1 MPKKTTPLNDKQISK
16 AKPMDKDYKI
26 ADGDG
31 LYIRIRSGGT
41 KDWLFR
47 YLVPHTKKRT
57 DMSFGIYPL
66 ITLADAR
73 ELRLTART
81 QLANGIDPKAF
92 KKQSIRAIAFEKA
105 NTLETVMN
113 EWLIIKATKVSPD
126 HANDIK
132 RSLALHVLP
141 AMGQRAINEIN
152 APEMIEILKPIQAK
166 GNFETIRRLCQRLN
180 ECMNF
185 AVNTGLITINPLS
198 QINAAFQAP
207 TKQNLPTIK
216 PDELPVLLQTINRAS
231 IKIVTKC
238 LIEWQLHTMVR
249 PSEAATA
256 EWTDIDLKNKVWVIP
271 ADKMKKTLKAKE
283 KSDKPHTVPLTDQTI
298 ALLDFI
304 KPISG
309 HRKYVFPADR
319 DPKRHANEQSAN
331 MALKRMGYE
340 NKLVAHGLRALASTT
355 QNEQGFDADVI
366 ESCLAHV
373 DKNEVRRAY
382 NRAEYLERRR
392 VLMQWWS
399 NHIEQAANGNVSLA
413 GGIKTLRLI
422 NE

>member
-1 MPKKTTPLNDKQISK
+1 MPKKTKPLTDTQIAK

-57 DMSFGIYPL
+57 DMSFGIYSH
-66 ITLADAR
+66 ITLANAR

-81 QLANGIDPKAF
+81 QLANKIDPKAF
-92 KKQSIRAIAFEKA
+92 KKQTIQAIAQEKA
-105 NTLETVMN
+105 NTFETVMN
-113 EWLIIKATKVSPD
+113 EWLIVKATKVTAS
-126 HANDIK
+126 HAEDIK

-141 AMGQRAINEIN
+141 VMGQRAIKEIT
-152 APEMIEILKPIQAK
+152 APEMIEVLKPIQTK
-166 GNFETIRRLCQRLN
+166 GNFETIRRLCQRVN

-185 AVNTGLITINPLS
+185 AVNTGLLTINPLS
-198 QINAAFQAP
+198 KINAAFQTP
-207 TKQNLPTIK
+207 NKQHLPTIK
-216 PDELPVLLQTINRAS
+216 PDELPLLMQAVNSAS
-231 IKIVTKC
+231 IKTITKS

-256 EWTDIDLKNKVWVIP
+256 EWSDIDLDNKIWVIP
-271 ADKMKKTLKAKE
+271 AEKMKKTRKARE
-283 KSDKPHTVPLTDQTI
+283 QSNKPHKVPLTDQTI
-298 ALLDFI
+298 ALLQFI

-309 HRKYVFPADR
+309 HRQFIFPADR
-319 DPKRHANEQSAN
+319 NPKSHANEQSAN

-340 NKLVAHGLRALASTT
+340 KKLVAHGLRALASTT
-355 QNEQGFDADVI
+355 LNEQGFDADVI

-392 VLMQWWS
+392 ALMQWWS
-399 NHIEQAANGNVSLA
+399 NHIDNAANGNISLA

-422 NE
+422 KK